1 MHEKTLFFWTFD
13 LEGFLGGF
21 GEGFGRPKSL
31 IFALFS
37 MFFRSRFW
45 SAFPKAKKSSPETEK
60 GAESEVFGPAL
71 RCTGRA
77 WGGI

>member
-1 MHEKTLFFWTFD
+1 MDEKKRFFRTFD
-13 LEGFLGGF
+13 FEGFLEGFGQGF
-21 GEGFGRPKSL
+21 WKPKSL
-31 IFALFS
+31 IFAIFS
-37 MFFRSRFW
+37 TFFRSRFW
-45 SAFPKAKKSSPETEK
+45 SAFPKAKKSDPETEK